1 MVQLKLNFDGVE
13 RVTKI
18 FMGRDGVTKFCTR
31 RDGAIQILTGETDRD
46 SKNFDGVV
54 QQQV

>member
-54 QQQV
+54 QQQF